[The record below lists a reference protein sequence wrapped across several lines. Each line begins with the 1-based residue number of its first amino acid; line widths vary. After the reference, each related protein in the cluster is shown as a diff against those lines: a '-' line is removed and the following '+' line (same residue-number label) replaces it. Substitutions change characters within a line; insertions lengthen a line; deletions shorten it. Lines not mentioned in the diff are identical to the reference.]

1 MKQVNY
7 TESNILRA
15 FLMKQVNYE
24 NISDMFT
31 HFEFQTGRW
40 YGPTGQLIKVAY
52 SIESNHKALFDNTLF
67 VDVYFYDSTR
77 GLSGG
82 FYFTRDSEIGQNGI
96 KKELMKR
103 YDSQNY
109 SDYDFRAYKVLTD
122 FFEWY

>member
-1 MKQVNY
+1 MKQVTYDTCYN
-7 TESNILRA
+7 
-15 FLMKQVNYE
+15 
-24 NISDMFT
+24 MFKN
-31 HFEFQTGRW
+31 FEFQTGRW

-52 SIESNHKALFDNTLF
+52 SIYSDNQALFDHTLF

-82 FYFTRDSEIGQNGI
+82 FYFTRDYEIGQNGI

-103 YDSQNY
+103 YDSQSY
-109 SDYDFRAYKVLTD
+109 SDFDWKAYQVLSD